1 MVRPLAIIEPDAAYS
16 ASLRATLEAA
26 GFRAECFSTATN
38 ALSELRTRT
47 FALAILDLDVRDTDP
62 YAVCREVSP
71 HLPIIT
77 VAHECPTDSCIR
89 ALECGADDCVMRST
103 AGRELVARVH
113 NVLRRMPHR
122 EEHDT
127 LETSLSEMR
136 VRAGSVTHALTR
148 GETEVLAILV
158 QHAPAP
164 VTVARMCELLPV
176 KRGTIESR
184 IKSLRRKLGKA
195 RLVSRGSLGYQLVEL
210 PS

>member
-1 MVRPLAIIEPDAAYS
+1 MRPLAIIEPDATYS

-26 GFRAECFSTATN
+26 GFRAECFATATN
-38 ALSELRTRT
+38 ALSELRTRA

-71 HLPIIT
+71 HLPVIT
-77 VAHECPTDSCIR
+77 VARECETDACIR
-89 ALECGADDCVMRST
+89 ALECGADDCVVRST

-122 EEHDT
+122 EEYDT
-127 LETSLSEMR
+127 LETSLAEMR
-136 VRAGSVTHALTR
+136 VRVGSATYDLTR
-148 GETEVLAILV
+148 GETEVLAVLV

-164 VTVARMCELLPV
+164 VTVARMCEVLPV

-184 IKSLRRKLGKA
+184 IKSLRRKLGKT

>member
-1 MVRPLAIIEPDAAYS
+1 MRPLAIIEPDVVYS

-26 GFRAECFSTATN
+26 GFRAECFATATH
-38 ALSELRTRT
+38 AISELRTRA
-47 FALAILDLDVRDTDP
+47 FALAILGLDLRDTDP

-77 VAHECPTDSCIR
+77 VAHECADDSCVR
-89 ALECGADDCVMRST
+89 SLECGADDCVVRT
-103 AGRELVARVH
+103 TTGRELVARVH
-113 NVLRRMPHR
+113 NVLRRMPHH
-122 EEHDT
+122 EDCDS
-127 LETSLSEMR
+127 LETTLAEMR
-136 VRAGSVTHALTR
+136 VHDGDATYDLTR

-195 RLVSRGSLGYQLVEL
+195 RLVSRGSLGYQLVE
-210 PS
+210 

>member
-1 MVRPLAIIEPDAAYS
+1 MRPLAIIEPDAGYA

-26 GFRAECFSTATN
+26 GFRAECFTTASTAM
-38 ALSELRTRT
+38 SELRTRA
-47 FALAILDLDVRDTDP
+47 FALAILGLDVRDTDP

-77 VAHECPTDSCIR
+77 VAHECAGDSCVR
-89 ALECGADDCVMRST
+89 SLECGADDCVARTT

-122 EEHDT
+122 DDYDT

-136 VRAGSVTHALTR
+136 VRAGSVTYDLTR

-164 VTVARMCELLPV
+164 VSIARMCELLPV

-184 IKSLRRKLGKA
+184 IKSLRRKLGRE
-195 RLVSRGSLGYQLVEL
+195 RLVSRGSLGYQLME
-210 PS
+210 

>member
-1 MVRPLAIIEPDAAYS
+1 MRPLAIIEPDVVYS

-26 GFRAECFSTATN
+26 GFRAECFTTASN
-38 ALSELRTRT
+38 ALSELRTRA
-47 FALAILDLDVRDTDP
+47 FALAILGLDVLDTDP

-71 HLPIIT
+71 HVPIIT
-77 VAHECPTDSCIR
+77 VARECVEDSCVR
-89 ALECGADDCVMRST
+89 SLECGADDCVMRTT
-103 AGRELVARVH
+103 AGREIVARVRS
-113 NVLRRMPHR
+113 VLRRTPQR
-122 EEHDT
+122 ADYDS

-136 VRAGSVTHALTR
+136 VRAGNATHDLTR

-184 IKSLRRKLGKA
+184 IKSLRRKLG
-195 RLVSRGSLGYQLVEL
+195 RERIVSRGSLGYQLIG
-210 PS
+210 